1 MSQKYQLP
9 GIVGT
14 LVFIATV
21 LGASNMAMAVD
32 FSKLNKGGAVE
43 AAHDSE
49 DAAQDDAAQ
58 DDAAQDD
65 AAQDDAAQDD
75 AAQDDAPAEPV
86 APAIDAAYE
95 FGRANRL
102 ASAGGLTRAIPHYKK
117 VLQAAPERYVQAYY
131 NLAEVYRHKGEC
143 REAVLLYGLYM
154 IMEADEQNRADAK
167 KNRATCLVG
176 QTTGELSVAVAPDY
190 ATLDI
195 NGYRASAGE
204 AFEKLLLISGEY
216 TVEARAQEHLS
227 QTVKLEVADGS
238 SVERKVSLEKRL
250 FHGTL
255 KVVVNMPH
263 ATVKVEPRELDSK
276 KGSTEVIAMKTPIPM
291 PLKLAT
297 GKYFIEVTLKGN
309 KRWIRNVYIQRDE
322 ESEVNVTLRPAV
334 PEAIRLD

>member
-1 MSQKYQLP
+1 MGQKYQLP

-32 FSKLNKGGAVE
+32 FSKLNQDGLVE
-43 AAHDSE
+43 ASTTEDSE
-49 DAAQDDAAQ
+49 DSTS
-58 DDAAQDD
+58 
-65 AAQDDAAQDD
+65 
-75 AAQDDAPAEPV
+75 DDAPVEP
-86 APAIDAAYE
+86 AKPTIDAAYE
-95 FGRANRL
+95 FDRANRL

-117 VLQAAPERYVQAYY
+117 VLEAAPERYVQAYY

-143 REAVLLYGLYM
+143 RDAVLLYGLYM
-154 IMEADEQNRADAK
+154 NMETDEANRADAK

-176 QTTGELSVAVAPDY
+176 KTTGELSVAAAPDY

-195 NGYRASAGE
+195 DGYRASAGE

-216 TVEARAQEHLS
+216 RVEARAQDHLS
-227 QTVKLEVADGS
+227 QTVKLEVADGA
-238 SVERKVSLEKRL
+238 SVERKVSLEKQL

-255 KVVVNMPH
+255 KVVVNKPH
-263 ATVKVEPRELDSK
+263 ATVKIEPRELDSK
-276 KGSTEVIAMKTPIPM
+276 KGSSEVISMKSPFIM

-297 GKYFIEVTLKGN
+297 GKYFVEVTLKGN
-309 KRWIRNVYIQRDE
+309 KRWIRNIYIQRDE

-334 PEAIRLD
+334 PEAIRLE